1 MDQEFERKLEADA
14 KERFRKIQVQL
25 FKENPAYTRTVPGL
39 LEYYERMFAC
49 IKEERHETMPESII
63 QRVKLYI
70 SMNMQ
75 QELCREEVAAY
86 VGLHP
91 DYLNRIFKKETGV
104 SLKEYIADAKV
115 QMACELLEQTNFFVG
130 EIGEMVGYV
139 NFSSFTTFFK
149 NRTGLT
155 PAAWRK
161 EHSQ

>member
-1 MDQEFERKLEADA
+1 MFSCLQDEN
-14 KERFRKIQVQL
+14 KES
-25 FKENPAYTRTVPGL
+25 A
-39 LEYYERMFAC
+39 
-49 IKEERHETMPESII
+49 PEPII

-75 QELCREEVAAY
+75 QELGRGEVAAY

-115 QMACELLEQTNFFVG
+115 KMACELLEQTDFLVG

-149 NRTGLT
+149 NRTGMA

-161 EHSQ
+161 ERSK